1 MSTMNHVFHL
11 AETIGPRGSTTP
23 EEAEAARYS
32 ARVLEEAGVEPVTES
47 FTSAPSAWYPYA
59 LFAGLLL
66 VSEVLYVAGGRWG
79 AVAALVVALAA
90 LASVLLELTFRPNPL
105 RWLLPK
111 GPSQNV
117 WGRLPS
123 AGEEREQVVLMGH
136 LDSHRTPLAFSTD
149 RWLKLY
155 RTLVPVALV
164 SSLLLTALFAVGIAT
179 TGWLWR
185 ALSAPFGLITLGLLL
200 ITLQADRTPYT
211 AGANDNASGAAIVL
225 STAERLKREP
235 LRHTAVWAVL
245 SGCEEVGC
253 YGAEAFARTHANEL
267 GRAVWIVLDNVSG
280 IGADPA
286 YLTSET
292 FLLTYPSHPD
302 LLATADRL
310 TDRHPELGA
319 VRHAFAGAYT
329 EGAIGVNYGHRVL
342 TFLGV
347 REDGALPEWH
357 RPTDVVENVDP
368 AVVERTETFL
378 WHLLQEIDGQAGQ
391 AMGG

>member
-1 MSTMNHVFHL
+1 MSTMSHVRHL
-11 AETIGPRGSTTP
+11 AETIGPRGSTTSK
-23 EEAEAARYS
+23 EAEAARYG
-32 ARVLEEAGVEPVTES
+32 ARILREAGVEPVTES
-47 FTSAPSAWYPYA
+47 FASARSAWHPYA

-66 VSEVLYVAGGRWG
+66 VSDVLFWVGGRWG
-79 AVAALVVALAA
+79 AIVALAVALGA

-111 GPSQNV
+111 GPSQNA

-123 AGEEREQVVLMGH
+123 AGEEKERVVLMGH

-164 SSLLLTALFAVGIAT
+164 SSLLLTALFVVGIAT

-185 ALSAPFGLITLGLLL
+185 ALSAPLGLITLGLLL

-211 AGANDNASGAAIVL
+211 AGANDNASGAAVVL
-225 STAERLKREP
+225 SIAERLQREP

-253 YGAEAFARTHANEL
+253 YGAEAFARAHANEL
-267 GRAVWIVLDNVSG
+267 GRAIWIVLDNVGG

-292 FLLTYPSHPD
+292 FLLTYPSDPGLLD
-302 LLATADRL
+302 LADGVAG
-310 TDRHPELGA
+310 RHPELGA
-319 VRHAFAGAYT
+319 FRHAFAGAYT

-378 WHLLQEIDGQAGQ
+378 WQLLQEIDEQEGQA
-391 AMGG
+391 